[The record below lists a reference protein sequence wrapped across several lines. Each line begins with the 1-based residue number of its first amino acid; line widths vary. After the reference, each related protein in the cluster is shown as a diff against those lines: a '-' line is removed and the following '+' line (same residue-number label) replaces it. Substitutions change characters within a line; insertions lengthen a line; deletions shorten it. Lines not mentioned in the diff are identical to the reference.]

1 MLTKVKNTHYQ
12 ITISQF
18 INITKG
24 VLYEQGNHYHQQH
37 YTDLKTRIVEVR
49 YMYENLSWLVYKYC
63 WKFHP
68 LKKRKSL
75 HTNRT

>member
-1 MLTKVKNTHYQ
+1 MIKNANQGKKHTLL

-37 YTDLKTRIVEVR
+37 YTDLKTRIVGRSEVH
-49 YMYENLSWLVYKYC
+49 V
-63 WKFHP
+63 
-68 LKKRKSL
+68 
-75 HTNRT
+75 